1 MKTIGEIENS
11 IRRLN
16 VEPTV
21 QRHDRVLAD
30 LLDLMDESI
39 RQPSITGQQDRW
51 RAVYR
56 SNRLRFAAAAVV
68 ILCGSLIGYHI
79 FQTIRPSP
87 PAKQVSDSGDNLT
100 VSGNRDIPDHVS
112 SENRAYR
119 GEGTLEFKMGRGFR
133 QLRAAATVVRAR
145 IIRISGIVSEDAPGD
160 IKWDVDVIRVLHGS
174 LSENKSLSENRSEWV
189 NRIGVQVPYPL
200 SLSVAN
206 IRTGTEV
213 ILFLGIGNEGQYELI
228 SVQVPI
234 VEGEDSISDR
244 VNSQDGKAVRDA
256 SSREEK

>member
-1 MKTIGEIENS
+1 MKTIGQIENS
-11 IRRLN
+11 IRHLN

-21 QRHDRVLAD
+21 QMHNRVLAE
-30 LLDLMDESI
+30 LLDLMEEST
-39 RQPSITGQQDRW
+39 RRPSGTGRQDRW

-56 SNRLRFAAAAVV
+56 SNRFRFAAAAAV
-68 ILCGSLIGYHI
+68 ILSAGLIGYHI

-87 PAKQVSDSGDNLT
+87 PAKPISDAPDNKTELIA
-100 VSGNRDIPDHVS
+100 RDIPDHRS
-112 SENRAYR
+112 SENMMWH
-119 GEGTLEFKMGRGFR
+119 GTKDLTEGRGFR
-133 QLRAAATVVRAR
+133 QLRAVASTVVHAR

-160 IKWDVDVIRVLHGS
+160 TRWDVDVIKVLDGR
-174 LSENKSLSENRSEWV
+174 LSENRAESK

-200 SLSVAN
+200 SLSVSN
-206 IRTGTEV
+206 IGTGTEV

-244 VNSQDGKAVRDA
+244 DNSQDKKAKRDN
-256 SSREEK
+256 SSGEEE